1 MPFNPGLT
9 QEHIDRLAREVHPYR
24 LPRELVALYRSRN
37 GQPWGETFFW
47 GCRML
52 PLDEAVGQWKLL
64 RQILAELDLGCP
76 LWFPIANE
84 GQDYFL
90 AVLDEVE
97 QETSLV
103 LHLFLQDTT
112 VAVWTPTVAAAV
124 KLAEAGASEDVRG
137 GQTFSTGADES
148 WPESWRLAVGMTP
161 GSLALRGADTM
172 LAELRG
178 GRPQGTVVAKVT
190 ALAVTGGGC
199 VIEARDE
206 SGTAVVAVPA
216 GRPGGSL
223 LQISNVYEFDL
234 THGAAEGNL
243 ALLQDA
249 IGNVELVAT
258 ALRLVRR
265 EPREPSPWRKARPSS

>member
-1 MPFNPGLT
+1 MRFNPGLA
-9 QEHIDRLAREVHPYR
+9 QVEVDRLVAEVQPYR
-24 LPRELVALYRSRN
+24 LPRELGALYRSRN
-37 GQPWGETFFW
+37 GQPFGERFFW

-52 PLDEAVGQWKLL
+52 PLDDAVSQWKLL
-64 RQILAELDLGCP
+64 RQIRAELDLGCP

-90 AVLDEVE
+90 AVLDKAE

-103 LHLFLQDTT
+103 LHFFLQDTT
-112 VAVWTPTVAAAV
+112 VQVWTPTIAAAV
-124 KLAEAGASEDVRG
+124 DLAEEGISDDVRG
-137 GQTFSTGADES
+137 GQTFSTRADES

-161 GSLALRGADTM
+161 GSLALRGADTT
-172 LAELRG
+172 LAELRR
-178 GRPQGTVVAKVT
+178 GRPQGTVVAKVIS
-190 ALAVTGGGC
+190 LAVTAGGC
-199 VIEARDE
+199 VIDVSDE
-206 SGTAVVAVPA
+206 SGTAVVAVPS

-234 THGAAEGNL
+234 IQGAAEGRL

-249 IGNVELVAT
+249 IGNVELIAM

-265 EPREPSPWRKARPSS
+265 EPRSKTR

>member
-1 MPFNPGLT
+1 MIEMRFNPGLA
-9 QEHIDRLAREVHPYR
+9 QEQVDRLAGEVQPYR
-24 LPRELVALYRSRN
+24 LPRELSALYRSKN
-37 GQPWGETFFW
+37 GQPWGQTFFW

-52 PLDEAVGQWKLL
+52 PLDEAISQWKLL
-64 RQILAELDLGCP
+64 RQMLAELDLGCP

-90 AVLDEVE
+90 AVLDEAE
-97 QETSLV
+97 QDTSVV
-103 LHLFLQDTT
+103 LHFFLQDTT
-112 VAVWTPTVAAAV
+112 VEVWTPTIAAAV
-124 KLAEAGASEDVRG
+124 KLAEDGAREDVRG
-137 GQTFSTGADES
+137 GQSFSTGADES

-161 GSLALRGADTM
+161 GSLALRGADTL
-172 LAELRG
+172 LADLRG
-178 GRPQGTVVAKVT
+178 GRPQGTVVAKVI

-199 VIEARDE
+199 VIEVRDE

-234 THGAAEGNL
+234 SHGAAQGNL
-243 ALLQDA
+243 TLLQDVV
-249 IGNVELVAT
+249 GNVELVAT

-265 EPREPSPWRKARPSS
+265 EPRSKSR